1 MGIFIIYVLSVF
13 GLANLYYF
21 QFSRKKKKTRKKT
34 MLRLM
39 LTFSGLILITACILS
54 VVDVDKKIENVGTFF
69 AFLVI
74 GNVMMI
80 VYLLFLLSINNM
92 VDKLIPFV
100 KTYGTYTFVFSLA
113 AFFGIPLLTFFMVYG
128 LQGLFE
134 IWSKY
139 FTITILP

>member
-1 MGIFIIYVLSVF
+1 MEIFIIYILAVF

-21 QFSRKKKKTRKKT
+21 LFSRKERKTWKKT

-39 LTFSGLILITACILS
+39 LTFSGLILIMACILS
-54 VVDVDKKIENVGTFF
+54 VTDVDWKIEDAGTFF
-69 AFLVI
+69 AFLLI

-80 VYLLFLLSINNM
+80 VYLLFLLAINNM

-113 AFFGIPLLTFFMVYG
+113 AFFGIPLLTFILYG
-128 LQGLFE
+128 SIALLIGLE
-134 IWSKY
+134 
-139 FTITILP
+139 

>member
-1 MGIFIIYVLSVF
+1 
-13 GLANLYYF
+13 
-21 QFSRKKKKTRKKT
+21 

-39 LTFSGLILITACILS
+39 LTFSGLIIITACILS
-54 VVDVDKKIENVGTFF
+54 VVDIDKKIEDVGTFF
-69 AFLVI
+69 AFLLI

-113 AFFGIPLLTFFMVYG
+113 AFLEFLCLLFFMVYG

-134 IWSKY
+134 TWSKY

>member
-1 MGIFIIYVLSVF
+1 MEMFIIYILAVF

-21 QFSRKKKKTRKKT
+21 QFSRKKKKTWKKT

-54 VVDVDKKIENVGTFF
+54 VADIDKKIEDVGTFF
-69 AFLVI
+69 AFLLI

-113 AFFGIPLLTFFMVYG
+113 AFFGIPLLTFILYG
-128 LQGLFE
+128 SMAFLIGLE
-134 IWSKY
+134 
-139 FTITILP
+139 